1 MRVRPRAPRCMM
13 PCERRAP
20 PIPPCSTSPSL
31 PLGHAAFI
39 VAGLLLYV
47 MVTRIAS
54 PRDGSVYAFD
64 PDMPPAAQRITFEGQ
79 AGTWVLDG
87 KRLGR
92 GATWRWAP
100 RPGRHALRLLG
111 RDGSEVQQVT
121 FEVRGTGQR
130 DARAAKR

>member
-1 MRVRPRAPRCMM
+1 MLRPSLQ
-13 PCERRAP
+13 AP
-20 PIPPCSTSPSL
+20 PSHPF

-47 MVTRIAS
+47 LVTRIAS
-54 PRDGSVYAFD
+54 PRDGSVYAID
-64 PDMPPAAQRITFEGQ
+64 PDMPPAAQRITFEGET
-79 AGTWVLDG
+79 GTWVLDG
-87 KRLGR
+87 QRLGR

-100 RPGRHALRLLG
+100 RPGRHALQLLG

-121 FEVRGTGQR
+121 FEVRGTEQR